1 MLLLIEFAMQITIV
15 DDSKGN
21 RCEANCGID
30 WSSTETVAIASQQLK
45 DRFGDG
51 IKLKYIDLSKRV
63 ADYKAGELKQRV
75 RDKSLSLP
83 LLLVNDKLRISGQ
96 FDIRLLLDIVDAERE
111 IAL

>member
-1 MLLLIEFAMQITIV
+1 MPPLTEFTMQITIV
-15 DDSKGN
+15 DDNKGN
-21 RCEANCGID
+21 KCEVNCGMD
-30 WSSTETVAIASQQLK
+30 WSSADTIALASQQMK

-51 IKLKYIDLSKRV
+51 IQLKYLNLSKRV
-63 ADYKAGELKQRV
+63 TNHQAAELKRRV
-75 RDKSLSLP
+75 RDENLPLP